1 MKCFIIDTLLGIYA
15 LDEGETIINFI
26 DFSKNEKKAIYFFNG
41 LKEKII
47 SKDYE
52 QFLQELS
59 SSGFEIFI
67 FDNKALAT
75 ITDKTLGLKTTHTL
89 ENLEFRNFRLNLK
102 EQLKKIGNYQ
112 EISEISF
119 QFKRVQEALIKT
131 NIREAGGKED
141 LIIIQVIEALEIL
154 KKSIS
159 LFASRLK
166 EWYGLHFPEL
176 TDKLIEDNVILANMV
191 YKLGH
196 RGNYTIENI
205 TEYLDLTEKRTKML
219 QGLATRSMGADIE
232 LSIIKKYAKQILD
245 LDAFREEL
253 ENYLEELMTQAAP
266 NLTTLIGSLIGAK
279 LIAKAGS
286 LKDLAYMPASRIQ
299 LLGAEKALYRFL
311 KTGEKR
317 PKHGLIFQWN
327 LIRGSKAY
335 NRGKISRVISGK
347 IGIATKVDFFKGEFI
362 GDTLAREIE
371 EKIKELEK
379 KYTKPP
385 IKKSEPKTRKKSNYQ
400 KINKRKRRYS

>member
-1 MKCFIIDTLLGIYA
+1 MQCFVIDTLLGIYA

-26 DFSKNEKKAIYFFNG
+26 DYSKNENKAIDFFKG
-41 LKEKII
+41 LKEKNV
-47 SKDYE
+47 SKEYE
-52 QFLQELS
+52 QFLQELT
-59 SSGFEIFI
+59 SSGFEMFI
-67 FDNKALAT
+67 FDNEALAT
-75 ITDKTLGLKTTHTL
+75 LSNKTLGLKTTHAP

-102 EQLKKIGNYQ
+102 EQLKKIGISQ
-112 EISEISF
+112 EFNEISF

-131 NIREAGGKED
+131 NIREAGGKDD
-141 LIIIQVIEALEIL
+141 LIIIQVIESLEIL

-176 TDKLIEDNVILANMV
+176 TDKLIEDNVILAKMV
-191 YKLGH
+191 DKLGH
-196 RGNYTIENI
+196 RDNYTIENI
-205 TEYLDLTEKRTKML
+205 NEYFDLTEKRTKML
-219 QGLATRSMGADIE
+219 QGLAARSMGSDLD

-245 LDAFREEL
+245 LDAFREVL
-253 ENYLEELMTQAAP
+253 EDNLEELMTQAAP

-327 LIRGSKAY
+327 LIRGSKAHI
-335 NRGKISRVISGK
+335 RGKISRMISGK
-347 IGIATKVDFFKGEFI
+347 IGIAVKVDFFKGEFI

-379 KYTKPP
+379 KYSKPP
-385 IKKSEPKTRKKSNYQ
+385 IKKRESIKSNYKQ
-400 KINKRKRRYS
+400 TNKKRRR